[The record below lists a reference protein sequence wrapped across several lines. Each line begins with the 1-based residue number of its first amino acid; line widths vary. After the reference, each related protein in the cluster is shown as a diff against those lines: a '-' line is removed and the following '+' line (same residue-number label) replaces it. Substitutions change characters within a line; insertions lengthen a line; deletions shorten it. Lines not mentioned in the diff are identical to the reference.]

1 MGIIYKMKKIQ
12 YLSSWFIK
20 LRLTASNQEVIGS
33 QKVFWFFRRK
43 KKGKGKYEFLKSFW
57 HTKSLFEFLLV
68 VTCKNILGLLN
79 YRVRCAN
86 TNMNIQITFR
96 SVSMTLTVRN
106 WIALIE
112 MTLVLTMEFSNS
124 FNKGF
129 PRKKTKD
136 TKY

>member
-1 MGIIYKMKKIQ
+1 MVPKKF
-12 YLSSWFIK
+12 SDSCD
-20 LRLTASNQEVIGS
+20 E
-33 QKVFWFFRRK
+33 K
-43 KKGKGKYEFLKSFW
+43 KKRKGKYEFLKSIW
-57 HTKSLFEFLLV
+57 HTISLFEFLLV
-68 VTCKNILGLLN
+68 VTCKNVLGLLN